1 MSDVEQTVEEEAPRD
16 YDTLR
21 ALILERRQSL
31 PKRIAQVAAYSLD
44 NPDEIA
50 FGTAASI
57 AASAGVQPSTLIRF
71 AQHLGF
77 AGFTSLQSV
86 FRERLRERNSSY
98 EERLSGLRAEGSKG
112 AGSRT
117 ILDGFLTASEN
128 SLATMARTLDQTV
141 LDKAIAMLAEAE
153 TIYILARRRSY
164 PVASYIAYALGKLKV
179 RSQIVE
185 SPSGLNPEVI
195 SFATTR
201 DAALAISFSP
211 YAPATIEEARLLSE
225 QGVPMVAITD
235 SAFSPL
241 AQFADVWFEVAEA
254 DYNGF
259 RSLSATMALS
269 MALSVGVA
277 EKRRSLSRRGKKAS
291 LQ

>member
-1 MSDVEQTVEEEAPRD
+1 MSEQGMEDEAPRD

-21 ALILERRQSL
+21 ALILERRQAL

-98 EERLSGLRAEGSKG
+98 EERLSGLRAEGSDG

-117 ILDGFLTASEN
+117 ILDGFLTASET

-141 LDKAIAMLAEAE
+141 LDKAIAMLAQAE

-195 SFATTR
+195 SFATVR

-277 EKRRSLSRRGKKAS
+277 EKRRSLSRRRKKAN